1 MKVQRNRSSRNRVLK
16 VLLWELTYM
25 IVGLAKQV
33 QSPQGRLSGQLKP
46 LVEVEAAVH
55 GGTSPAQRSTSV
67 FMAF

>member
-1 MKVQRNRSSRNRVLK
+1 
-16 VLLWELTYM
+16 M

-67 FMAF
+67 LMAF